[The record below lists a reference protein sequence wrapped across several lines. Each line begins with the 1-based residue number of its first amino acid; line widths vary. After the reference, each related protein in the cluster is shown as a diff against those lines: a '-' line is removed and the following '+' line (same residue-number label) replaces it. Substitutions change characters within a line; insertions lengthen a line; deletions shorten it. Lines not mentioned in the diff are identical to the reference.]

1 MIQDLRFYLSVLLR
15 RLHYVLLVFVA
26 VTAFSAYLALT
37 LPPLYQSTARLLMES
52 AQIPDALAA
61 PTVDTAA
68 LEQLQIIEQ
77 RLMTRNNLLEI
88 ARKLNALPRIQE
100 MAPDDIVTAMRQATT
115 ITKQAGREQATLLTL
130 TFDAETAQTAAAVVN
145 EYVTRILTDSTASRT
160 NQAQDTLQFFQQEV
174 ERLSADMSTQSARI
188 LEFQNANADALPG
201 TLNYR
206 LTEQSNLQERLA
218 GLQRDIS
225 GLKDQKKRLI
235 EIYRATGQM
244 DAVRLAPPTPEA
256 AALAAQQAELSQLLA
271 VLAPENPKVLLLR
284 DRIAQLQAQVDAQ
297 IIAAAP
303 KAEDGTAAAPD
314 AGADAGADSGP
325 DSGPDSGTE
334 AAPET
339 GTDQSTGPM
348 TMLDIQTAEID
359 SQIARFTEESD
370 DIIAQ
375 LEVLKSS
382 IDRSAGVA
390 VQLEALNR
398 DYANLQAQYDS
409 ATDRLSK
416 ASTGERI
423 AVLSKG
429 QRIGVLDAATVP
441 DTPSRPNRPRIVI
454 LGAGLGLALGLGL
467 VGLLELL
474 NTAVRRPI
482 DLERHLN
489 IVPIGII
496 PYIRTPG
503 EVLRWRLT
511 VAFLVLV
518 TLAGLP
524 GAAWLIDTYYMP
536 FDLVLAKV
544 SNRLGF

>member
-325 DSGPDSGTE
+325 DSGTE

-398 DYANLQAQYDS
+398 DYTNMQAQYDS
-409 ATDRLSK
+409 ATNRLSQ

-441 DTPSRPNRPRIVI
+441 DTPSRPNRPRVVM
-454 LGAGLGLALGLGL
+454 LGMLLGGALGLGL
-467 VGLLELL
+467 VGVLELL
-474 NTAVRRPI
+474 NTAVRRPV

-489 IVPIGII
+489 IVPIGVI
-496 PYIRTPG
+496 PYIRTPREILRG
-503 EVLRWRLT
+503 RLLVALMVLAALI
-511 VAFLVLV
+511 
-518 TLAGLP
+518 GLP
-524 GAAWLIDTYYMP
+524 TAAWLVDTYYMP
-536 FDLVLAKV
+536 FDLLLAKV
-544 SNRLGF
+544 GRVFGL

>member
-1 MIQDLRFYLSVLLR
+1 M
-15 RLHYVLLVFVA
+15 
-26 VTAFSAYLALT
+26 T
-37 LPPLYQSTARLLMES
+37 L
-52 AQIPDALAA
+52 
-61 PTVDTAA
+61 
-68 LEQLQIIEQ
+68 
-77 RLMTRNNLLEI
+77 
-88 ARKLNALPRIQE
+88 
-100 MAPDDIVTAMRQATT
+100 
-115 ITKQAGREQATLLTL
+115 
-130 TFDAETAQTAAAVVN
+130 
-145 EYVTRILTDSTASRT
+145 
-160 NQAQDTLQFFQQEV
+160 
-174 ERLSADMSTQSARI
+174 
-188 LEFQNANADALPG
+188 
-201 TLNYR
+201 
-206 LTEQSNLQERLA
+206 
-218 GLQRDIS
+218 
-225 GLKDQKKRLI
+225 
-235 EIYRATGQM
+235 
-244 DAVRLAPPTPEA
+244 
-256 AALAAQQAELSQLLA
+256 
-271 VLAPENPKVLLLR
+271 
-284 DRIAQLQAQVDAQ
+284 
-297 IIAAAP
+297 
-303 KAEDGTAAAPD
+303 
-314 AGADAGADSGP
+314 
-325 DSGPDSGTE
+325 
-334 AAPET
+334 
-339 GTDQSTGPM
+339 
-348 TMLDIQTAEID
+348 LDIQTAEID
-359 SQIARFTEESD
+359 SQIARFTEESA
-370 DIIAQ
+370 DITRQ